1 MRKKTNIE
9 FISHA
14 KLVHGELYDYSQVNY
29 ESSFKKVKII
39 CTIHNIPFEIKPNHH
54 LDGQKCPECSSL
66 KKDSKL
72 FIEQCSIVH
81 ENRYDYSLVDYKTNK
96 SKIKIICQNHGVF
109 IQNAKDHLNGNKC
122 NKCRSSTI
130 DKFVNKANGLFNF
143 KYDYSL
149 VSYKNSRS
157 KVKITCNKHG
167 IFEQIANNHLLGHG
181 CPSCNYIKMDNNS
194 FITICIKTH
203 GDRFNYDDVKFT
215 NTRTKIKINC
225 KIHGQFN
232 QMPNAHLSGQG
243 CPGCNLSKG
252 EYRVEKYLQSNS
264 IEYIRQYK
272 FDECKNK
279 KKLPFDFY
287 LPDINLAIE
296 YDGEQHFNPVFGDE
310 AFIRTQFNDNIK
322 NKFCDDNNIKLIRI
336 KYDQNIEKKLN
347 DYVKSGK

>member
-14 KLVHGELYDYSQVNY
+14 KLV
-29 ESSFKKVKII
+29 
-39 CTIHNIPFEIKPNHH
+39 
-54 LDGQKCPECSSL
+54 
-66 KKDSKL
+66 
-72 FIEQCSIVH
+72 
-81 ENRYDYSLVDYKTNK
+81 
-96 SKIKIICQNHGVF
+96 
-109 IQNAKDHLNGNKC
+109 
-122 NKCRSSTI
+122 
-130 DKFVNKANGLFNF
+130 
-143 KYDYSL
+143 
-149 VSYKNSRS
+149 
-157 KVKITCNKHG
+157 
-167 IFEQIANNHLLGHG
+167 
-181 CPSCNYIKMDNNS
+181 
-194 FITICIKTH
+194 
-203 GDRFNYDDVKFT
+203 
-215 NTRTKIKINC
+215 
-225 KIHGQFN
+225 HGQFN

-252 EYRVEKYLQSNS
+252 EDRVEKYLQSNS

-347 DYVKSGK
+347 ELCQKRKMKEIE